1 MSITIRLEPELQEAI
16 DQAAQAQGVTRS
28 ELIRE
33 CLQHY
38 LEEQGKK
45 PTPWALGAE
54 AFGRYASG
62 RNDLSVNRKKILSE
76 KLRARQNPG

>member
-45 PTPWALGAE
+45 PTAWELGEE
-54 AFGRYASG
+54 AFGRHASG